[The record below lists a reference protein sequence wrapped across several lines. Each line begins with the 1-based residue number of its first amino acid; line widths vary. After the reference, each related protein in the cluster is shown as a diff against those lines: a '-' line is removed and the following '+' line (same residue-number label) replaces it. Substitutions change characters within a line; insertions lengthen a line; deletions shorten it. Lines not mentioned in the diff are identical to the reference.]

1 MKKSVALIVYYF
13 GEFNMRAPP
22 SSLASLASVLVVM
35 VLSKYSMAGFT
46 RSSRTVMETAF
57 KQEEIELGEN
67 PLTTL
72 TTKDKITNNKP
83 KNQNYSKNMLH
94 VLKMLS

>member
-13 GEFNMRAPP
+13 AEFNMRAPP

-46 RSSRTVMETAF
+46 RSSRTVIETAF
-57 KQEEIELGEN
+57 KQEEIELN
-67 PLTTL
+67 KT
-72 TTKDKITNNKP
+72 IYNINNKS
-83 KNQNYSKNMLH
+83 QNHKET
-94 VLKMLS
+94 KKTRIIAKA